1 MKTNTVAIIGAGP
14 AGTASAL
21 YLLEEG
27 IQPVIF
33 DKDPFPRYH
42 IGESLTGECAGRLRE
57 LGLESKMNA
66 ANYPVKRGVRVYGT
80 EGKNGFW
87 VGVQKRNKDNQL
99 VPTTTWQVRRS
110 TFDKMLLDTAVE
122 RGAKFHQAEVISPL
136 MDGDRVSGLQFR
148 TKEGSLDTLKTDVV
162 LDASG
167 QRTFLATRG
176 NLTSCKERGRYDKQ
190 IAIFSQVRGAIC
202 GLDTEGAGDTIIFYK
217 QKHHWSWFIPIDED
231 IVSVGVVVPSDYFK
245 AQQCSKLDFLRQE
258 LHTLNPEL
266 TKRLPIL
273 DFVEPVRAVSN
284 YSYEIKQFTGKGFLC
299 VGDSHRFVDPIFSF
313 GVHFG
318 ISEGKFAAQ
327 AIKKYI
333 EGEMEDAENPFSDY
347 QTITQS
353 GQEIVQNLVDC
364 FWDFPVAFL
373 YYIQRRYTD
382 GITDIFSG
390 RIYGKSVPHEA
401 VNALRRTLATAT
413 TQKKRL
419 EIRD

>member
-1 MKTNTVAIIGAGP
+1 MKTNRVAIIGAGP

-21 YLLEEG
+21 YLLEAG
-27 IQPVIF
+27 IQPILF

-66 ANYPVKRGVRVYGT
+66 INYPVKRGVRVYGT
-80 EGKNGFW
+80 EGKNAFW
-87 VGVQKRNKDNQL
+87 VEVQKRDGSNQL
-99 VPTTTWQVRRS
+99 VPTTTWQVRRD
-110 TFDKMLLDTAVE
+110 TFDKMLLDTAIE

-136 MDGDRVSGLQFR
+136 MDGDSVSGLQFR
-148 TKEGSLDTLKTDVV
+148 TENGALNTLNTDVV
-162 LDASG
+162 IDASG
-167 QRTFLATRG
+167 QGTFLANCRDI
-176 NLTSCKERGRYDKQ
+176 TSHKERGRYDKQ
-190 IAIFSQVRGAIC
+190 VAIFSQVRGAIR
-202 GLDTEGAGDTIIFYK
+202 GLDTKGAGDTIIFYK
-217 QKHHWSWFIPIDED
+217 QKHHWSWFIPVDKD
-231 IVSVGVVVPSDYFK
+231 TVSVGVVVPSDYFK
-245 AQQCSKLDFLRQE
+245 AQKCSKLDFLRNE

-273 DFVEPVRAVSN
+273 DFVEPVRTASN
-284 YSYEIKQFTGKGFLC
+284 YSYEVKQFTGKGFLC

-318 ISEGKFAAQ
+318 LSEGKLAAQ
-327 AIKKYI
+327 AIKRYI
-333 EGEMEDAENPFSDY
+333 GGEKGDAENPFVDY
-347 QTITQS
+347 QTIVQG

-373 YYIQRRYTD
+373 YYIQKRHID

-401 VNALRRTLATAT
+401 VDALRRTLATAT
-413 TQKKRL
+413 SS
-419 EIRD
+419 